1 MPTKRTVRSPTKR
14 TVRSPTKKTMK
25 KKKTKSKS
33 KPKQY
38 DIWKGLDLDRRNFL
52 ITKLGGKKKSKKS
65 RRKSKKS
72 RRKSRKSKKSRRNKR
87 RTKRRKSMKGGMSMG
102 EKFTGIP
109 YNATPEQQYPI
120 SSKLNTSVPIG
131 QMGGGLLDSLGL
143 GEISTIKNSVLNGV
157 GNLRNTWIGREHTIN
172 TSPTVHPLM
181 NQASRYNIPDV
192 NKAFNRAVA
201 EAVSIKA

>member
-1 MPTKRTVRSPTKR
+1 MPTKRTVRNPTKR
-14 TVRSPTKKTMK
+14 TVRNPTKKSIK
-25 KKKTKSKS
+25 KKKTRSKS

-38 DIWKGLDLDRRNFL
+38 NIWKGLDLDRRNFL

-72 RRKSRKSKKSRRNKR
+72 RRKSKKSRRNKR
-87 RTKRRKSMKGGMSMG
+87 RSRKRRSMKGGMTMG

-109 YNATPEQQYPI
+109 YNASPEHQYPV
-120 SSKLNTSVPIG
+120 SSNLNTNVPIG

-143 GEISTIKNSVLNGV
+143 GEISTIKNSLLNGV
-157 GNLRNTWIGREHTIN
+157 GNLRNTWVGKEHNISTR
-172 TSPTVHPLM
+172 PTVHPLM
-181 NQASRYNIPDV
+181 NQESRYNVPDV

-201 EAVSIKA
+201 EAVSMKA